1 MSKKPSPEKIQPTK
15 IMATIPPTPSIQE
28 DPQPEPPGQTVFV
41 CASKFSKAFSLQAA
55 HDFKAGK
62 VEKAG
67 QILLPDGQIIA
78 AGPTYETIM
87 SSDLIQMVKSG
98 VLQASTFGKTN
109 RAKGI

>member
-1 MSKKPSPEKIQPTK
+1 
-15 IMATIPPTPSIQE
+15 
-28 DPQPEPPGQTVFV
+28 
-41 CASKFSKAFSLQAA
+41 
-55 HDFKAGK
+55 

-98 VLQASTFGKTN
+98 VLQASTFGKM
-109 RAKGI
+109 KGLRRGSQLPHP